1 MYQDSQVELLQVD
14 PSGADLWRLDAIVEL
29 IKNGGVGVIP
39 TDTVY
44 VDGSSHPW
52 LQMGAI
58 VGHLHIVFFSVHQ
71 WCKPLCRV

>member
-44 VDGSSHPW
+44 VYGSS
-52 LQMGAI
+52 
-58 VGHLHIVFFSVHQ
+58 
-71 WCKPLCRV
+71 

>member
-44 VDGSSHPW
+44 VYGSSHPW
-52 LQMGAI
+52 L
-58 VGHLHIVFFSVHQ
+58 
-71 WCKPLCRV
+71 

>member
-44 VDGSSHPW
+44 VYGSSHPW
-52 LQMGAI
+52 LQMDAI
-58 VGHLHIVFFSVHQ
+58 VGHLYFVSCIFLSSSMV
-71 WCKPLCRV
+71 

>member
-44 VDGSSHPW
+44 VYGYSHLW

-58 VGHLHIVFFSVHQ
+58 LGHLYFVSCIFLSSLMV
-71 WCKPLCRV
+71 